1 MALDGGKRSVD
12 GDQNHSR
19 SLNEDINVVK
29 EIMKFS
35 GNEVI
40 EEIGSGGSRWR
51 QKIRG
56 WRPKTL

>member
-1 MALDGGKRSVD
+1 MSGWRPK
-12 GDQNHSR
+12 HSR

-35 GNEVI
+35 VNEVI

-56 WRPKTL
+56 WRPKSL

>member
-12 GDQNHSR
+12 GDQNNSR

-35 GNEVI
+35 GNE
-40 EEIGSGGSRWR
+40 
-51 QKIRG
+51 
-56 WRPKTL
+56 

>member
-12 GDQNHSR
+12 GDQKHSG

-35 GNEVI
+35 VNEVI

-56 WRPKTL
+56 WRPKSL

>member
-1 MALDGGKRSVD
+1 MAAKDPWMETK
-12 GDQNHSR
+12 NNSR

-35 GNEVI
+35 VNEVI

-56 WRPKTL
+56 WRPKSL

>member
-35 GNEVI
+35 VNEVI